1 MNITNKLDLDPV
13 TEVPQ
18 IEAYMR
24 YALIAAEE
32 MVGKQALEIILHENE
47 LDRFIGNYP
56 PEQIRLSPD
65 FTHKDYTNLC
75 AALIKFYGQ
84 NGKSEAIRF
93 GRISTKPALE
103 QQGMLFNIATRTAIK
118 FLPLSLQIKTVLES
132 IKNDLDK
139 IYKEIEHDVSVSVED
154 RGDKWA
160 YIDRSC
166 ALCAGKISDT
176 PICWGWVGTLAES
189 LNWLTGKEF
198 EIDQVQCRA
207 MGESACIWE
216 ISKTA
221 KISPKTNSR

>member
-1 MNITNKLDLDPV
+1 MKIQNKLDPV

-32 MVGKQALEIILHENE
+32 MIGKPALDKILHENGME
-47 LDRFIGNYP
+47 QFIDNYP
-56 PEQIRLSPD
+56 PEKIRLSPN

-75 AALIKFYGQ
+75 IALGQFYGQ
-84 NGKSEAIRF
+84 DSASDLTRF
-93 GRISTKPALE
+93 GRISTRPALDK
-103 QQGMLFNIATRTAIK
+103 QGVLFNMAARTAIK

-139 IYKEIEHDVSVSVED
+139 IYREVAYDVGVSIED

-166 ALCAGKISDT
+166 ALCAGKISDE
-176 PICWGWVGTLAES
+176 PICWGWVGTLEES

-198 EIDQVQCRA
+198 EIDQVKCRA
-207 MGESACIWE
+207 MGEPACVWE

-221 KISPKTNSR
+221 KK

>member
-1 MNITNKLDLDPV
+1 MKITTKLDRDPV

-32 MVGKQALEIILHENE
+32 MVGRQALEMMLQQNGME
-47 LDRFIGNYP
+47 RFVDNYP
-56 PEQIRLSPD
+56 PEKIRLSPD

-75 AALIKFYGQ
+75 IALIEFYGQ
-84 NGKSEAIRF
+84 AGKSESIRF
-93 GRISTKPALE
+93 GRISTKPALAK
-103 QQGMLFNIATRTAIK
+103 QGILFNVASRTAIR

-139 IYKEIEHDVSVSVED
+139 IYKEVEYDVSVSVED
-154 RGDKWA
+154 RGNKWA
-160 YIDRSC
+160 YIDKSC
-166 ALCAGKISDT
+166 ALCAGKESDA

-198 EIDQVQCRA
+198 EIDQVECRA
-207 MGESACIWE
+207 MGDRACVWE
-216 ISKTA
+216 INKTA
-221 KISPKTNSR
+221 KQQ

>member
-1 MNITNKLDLDPV
+1 MKITNKSSLDPV
-13 TEVPQ
+13 TQVPQ

-32 MVGKQALEIILHENE
+32 MVGKPALEIILSKHSMA
-47 LDRFIGNYP
+47 RFINNYP
-56 PEQIRLSPD
+56 PEKIKLSPD

-75 AALIKFYGQ
+75 TALIEFYGDA
-84 NGKSEAIRF
+84 GKNQSILF

-103 QQGMLFNIATRTAIK
+103 KQGVFFNVASRTAIK

-132 IKNDLDK
+132 IKSDLDK
-139 IYKEIEHDVSVSVED
+139 IYKEVKYDVGVSIED

-160 YIDRSC
+160 YIDKSC
-166 ALCAGKISDT
+166 ALCAGKESDL

-207 MGESACIWE
+207 MGEQACIWE
-216 ISKTA
+216 ISKKA
-221 KISPKTNSR
+221 KN

>member
-1 MNITNKLDLDPV
+1 MKISNKIDRDPV

-32 MVGKQALEIILHENE
+32 MVGRQALETMLRKHGMQ
-47 LDRFIGNYP
+47 RFIGNYP
-56 PEQIRLSPD
+56 PEKIRLSND

-75 AALIKFYGQ
+75 TALIEFYGEA
-84 NGKSEAIRF
+84 GKSESIRF
-93 GRISTKPALE
+93 GRIATKPALE
-103 QQGMLFNIATRTAIK
+103 NQGILFNFASRTAIK

-139 IYKEIEHDVSVSVED
+139 IYKEIEHDVSVSIED

-166 ALCAGKISDT
+166 ALCAGKQADA

-198 EIDQVQCRA
+198 EIDQVECRA
-207 MGESACIWE
+207 MGDKNCVWE
-216 ISKTA
+216 VSKTA
-221 KISPKTNSR
+221 K

>member
-1 MNITNKLDLDPV
+1 MKITNKADLDPV
-13 TEVPQ
+13 TQVPQ

-24 YALIAAEE
+24 YALISAEQ
-32 MVGKQALEIILHENE
+32 MVGKQALEIILREHQMQ
-47 LDRFIGNYP
+47 RFINNYP
-56 PEQIRLSPD
+56 PEKIELSLD
-65 FTHKDYTNLC
+65 FTHKDYANLC
-75 AALIKFYGQ
+75 TALIDFYGEA
-84 NGKSEAIRF
+84 GKSRSIQF

-103 QQGMLFNIATRTAIK
+103 KQGVFFNVAAKTALK

-166 ALCAGKISDT
+166 ALCAGKTSDV

-198 EIDQVQCRA
+198 EIDQVECRA
-207 MGESACIWE
+207 MGEQTCTWE
-216 ISKTA
+216 ISKAA
-221 KISPKTNSR
+221 KK

>member
-1 MNITNKLDLDPV
+1 MKISNKIDRDPV

-32 MVGKQALEIILHENE
+32 MVGKQALALMLQQNGMA
-47 LDRFIGNYP
+47 RFIGNYP
-56 PEQIRLSPD
+56 PDRIKLSHD

-75 AALIKFYGQ
+75 TALIEFYGQ
-84 NGKSEAIRF
+84 AGKSESIRF

-103 QQGMLFNIATRTAIK
+103 NQGVLFNFASRTAIK

-139 IYKEIEHDVSVSVED
+139 IYKEIDHDVSVKIED

-166 ALCAGKISDT
+166 ALCAGKESDA

-198 EIDQVQCRA
+198 EIDQVECRA
-207 MGESACIWE
+207 MGESACVWE
-216 ISKTA
+216 ISKVATIRS
-221 KISPKTNSR
+221 K